1 MGMDRHRLDTD
12 YCDWTARF
20 SGSRE
25 RRSHC
30 PRPGSLHTSCRRL
43 RSRMVVGWA
52 GLAAAPQVGCRGMT
66 PPASFDT
73 LDDHV
78 DGQPGRLWFYEDV
91 V

>member
-1 MGMDRHRLDTD
+1 
-12 YCDWTARF
+12 
-20 SGSRE
+20 
-25 RRSHC
+25 
-30 PRPGSLHTSCRRL
+30 
-43 RSRMVVGWA
+43 MVVGWA